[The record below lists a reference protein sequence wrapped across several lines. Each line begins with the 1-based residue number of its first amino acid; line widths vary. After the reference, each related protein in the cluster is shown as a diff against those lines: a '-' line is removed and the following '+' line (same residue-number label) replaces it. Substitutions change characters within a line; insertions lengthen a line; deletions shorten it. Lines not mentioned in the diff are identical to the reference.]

1 MGRFFI
7 ASHDGTFEE
16 ITEEEFNYRM
26 EVLKTMSQD
35 KIAVPSQGTTR
46 ETILQATIARISR
59 VSDRINNMT
68 LLLRDKT
75 DVLIGNESPNE
86 VARDKEVRPP
96 AEVGGKIDE
105 IMSAV
110 EYLETVARAA
120 EEEIERY
127 TSTVAF

>member
-1 MGRFFI
+1 
-7 ASHDGTFEE
+7 
-16 ITEEEFNYRM
+16 
-26 EVLKTMSQD
+26 MSQD